1 MAAHPIVLFTPEDA
15 MQRTASTRRARITTF
30 GNLKGGSGKTTN
42 AVNIACLLAHG
53 TEFLPPQRV
62 LLVDLEPVRTAS
74 TWLGVSAPS
83 QEQSSFALF
92 DSAPRSGGE
101 EARSAHKHRLRT
113 VVQRAE
119 GEPLDV
125 VPAHGSG
132 LDSVDNVRSREYDL
146 KDNLAL
152 LAEDYDH
159 VVIDLPG
166 SRTGRLLRSA
176 LIASDGVLVPILPE
190 GNAAESSMPFFDI
203 VEEIRRGANP
213 TLQVDGV
220 IISRAGHRNDLDAQI
235 THESLLAELPYPVF
249 ESRVRTLKGIQR
261 ASTFRVSVAQMGSRE
276 ALEDYVQLVHEW
288 MGRVQTP
295 GVLVA

>member
-1 MAAHPIVLFTPEDA
+1 
-15 MQRTASTRRARITTF
+15 MQRSASPRRARITTF

-53 TEFLPPQRV
+53 TGLLPPQRV

-74 TWLGVSAPS
+74 NWLGVSAPS
-83 QEQSSFALF
+83 QEQSSFSLF
-92 DSAPRSGGE
+92 ESAPRTGGD
-101 EARSAHKHRLRT
+101 EARLEHKRRLQA

-119 GEPLDV
+119 NEPLDV

-132 LDSVDNVRSREYDL
+132 LDSVDNVRGREYDL
-146 KDNLAL
+146 KDNLAI

-159 VVIDLPG
+159 VIIDLPG

-190 GNAAESSMPFFDI
+190 GNAAESSMPFFDV

-213 TLQVDGV
+213 NLQVDGV

-235 THESLLAELPYPVF
+235 THESLSMELPYPVF
-249 ESRVRTLKGIQR
+249 ETRVRTLKGIQR
-261 ASTFRVSVAQMGSRE
+261 ASTFRVSVAQMGSRD
-276 ALEDYVQLVHEW
+276 AIEDYASLVREW
-288 MGRVQTP
+288 LSRVYK
-295 GVLVA
+295 VEVMVA

>member
-1 MAAHPIVLFTPEDA
+1 MTAIATP
-15 MQRTASTRRARITTF
+15 RRARITTL

-53 TEFLPPQRV
+53 TELVPAQRV

-83 QEQSSFALF
+83 QELSSFALF
-92 DSAPRSGGE
+92 EAAPRSGGE
-101 EARSAHKHRLRT
+101 EVRAAHKERLRAA
-113 VVQRAE
+113 VQRAD
-119 GEPLDV
+119 GEPVDV
-125 VPAHGSG
+125 IPAHAVG

-146 KDNLAL
+146 KDNLSL
-152 LAEDYDH
+152 LAEDYDQ
-159 VVIDLPG
+159 VIIDLPG

-176 LIASDGVLVPILPE
+176 LIASDGVLVPIMPE
-190 GNAAESSMPFFDI
+190 GNAVESSMPFFDV

-213 TLQVDGV
+213 LLRIDGV

-235 THESLLAELPYPVF
+235 TQESLLAELPYPVF
-249 ESRVRTLKGIQR
+249 ASRVRTLKGIQR

-288 MGRVQTP
+288 MGRIEAP
-295 GVLVA
+295 EVLVA